1 MNLENQDFAAQLA
14 DYTGRPIT
22 RAMRLMPKAVANLI
36 KQQLSRIRIL
46 ALRKW
51 LAAIFEVA
59 KPRGASTRASARFDR
74 LINIWGGSIGW
85 LSGSLLAV
93 LAFGVCL
100 AVSIASAVAAGQREP
115 ETLRVA
121 VYDVP
126 PYGYVDT
133 DGSISGVSVDLWRR
147 VAEQMEWSFRL
158 IPVADMESIL
168 SGLEQGRFDAAIGAI
183 TITPERAARVD
194 FSYPAHR
201 SGVAIAVRKE
211 TGPIFALTSYW
222 TAVSEL
228 SPLILVILVMLIVIG
243 IAMWIVE
250 QRDRSTAQGSESAV
264 VNLRDGLY
272 WAVVT
277 MTTVGYGDKTPKTM
291 PGRVVAMVW
300 MISSLVL
307 VSLLSTSL
315 VSRMTAERVDS
326 RDLAASIDLRERNLA
341 AVAQSSGAEYLDEMH
356 LQYAKFRD
364 LPDALD
370 SLAKGQS
377 NVVVNSV
384 GALQYFVSKRYAK
397 VLEIPQGLLAPAY
410 MAIALP
416 EHSPIKKSIDRA
428 LIKITNSP
436 EWMTLEE
443 RFFVR

>member
-1 MNLENQDFAAQLA
+1 VSQPRVLALCTWLVTIFEDVPPRRSASRVSLQISANVAAVILGAVEAICRQFLAAFDRFINIRGARIGWFSRRVLAGLGFGVYFAASTVFA
-14 DYTGRPIT
+14 F
-22 RAMRLMPKAVANLI
+22 
-36 KQQLSRIRIL
+36 
-46 ALRKW
+46 
-51 LAAIFEVA
+51 AAE
-59 KPRGASTRASARFDR
+59 PRET
-74 LINIWGGSIGW
+74 
-85 LSGSLLAV
+85 
-93 LAFGVCL
+93 
-100 AVSIASAVAAGQREP
+100 

-147 VAEQMEWSFRL
+147 VAEQMEWPFRL
-158 IPVADMESIL
+158 IPVSDMETIL

-201 SGVAIAVRKE
+201 SGVAIALRKE
-211 TGPIFALTSYW
+211 TGPLFALMSYG

-228 SPLILVILVMLIVIG
+228 SPLILVILAMLIVIG

-250 QRDRSTAQGSESAV
+250 RRVRSAAQGTVNGSESAV
-264 VNLRDGLY
+264 DSLRDGLY

-277 MTTVGYGDKTPKTM
+277 MTTVGYGDKTPKTT
-291 PGRVVAMVW
+291 PGRLVAILW
-300 MISSLVL
+300 MLSSLVL

-315 VSRMTAERVDS
+315 VSRLTAERVES
-326 RDLAASIDLRERNLA
+326 RDLAASIDLRGKKLA
-341 AVAQSSGAEYLDEMH
+341 AVAQSSGAEYLDELH
-356 LQYAKFRD
+356 LQYTKYKD
-364 LPDALD
+364 LPEALD
-370 SLAKGQS
+370 SLANGRS
-377 NVVVNSV
+377 NAVVNSV
-384 GALQYFVSKRYAK
+384 GALQYFISKRYAR

-410 MAIALP
+410 MAIAFP
-416 EHSPIKKSIDRA
+416 EHSPIKKPIDRA

-436 EWMTLEE
+436 EWRTLEE